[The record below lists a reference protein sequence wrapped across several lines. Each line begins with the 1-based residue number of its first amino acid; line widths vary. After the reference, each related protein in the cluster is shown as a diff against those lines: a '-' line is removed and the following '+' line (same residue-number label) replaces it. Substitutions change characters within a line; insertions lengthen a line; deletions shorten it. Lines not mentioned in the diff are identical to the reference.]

1 MRNYD
6 YLENIKEDIEN
17 YIEEHREELDFSDR
31 DELEQ
36 GLNDSLWIED
46 SVTGN
51 ASGSYTFNSYKA
63 QEYVSDNLDLLNDAC
78 EEFGVDGDTIGTKF
92 LAGEWEWMDVTIRC
106 YLLGQAI
113 REVLDDIEEEITE
126 KQFIGFKQPTT
137 KSSGFYKAHNGE

>member
-17 YIEEHREELDFSDR
+17 YIEEHREKLDFSDR

-36 GLNDSLWIED
+36 ELNDSLWIED

-63 QEYVSDNLDLLNDAC
+63 QKYVSDNLDLLNDAC
-78 EEFGVDGDTIGTKF
+78 EEFDVDGDTIGTKF

-126 KQFIGFKQPTT
+126 
-137 KSSGFYKAHNGE
+137 E

>member
-6 YLENIKEDIEN
+6 YLESIKEDIEN

-36 GLNDSLWIED
+36 ELNDSLWIED

-51 ASGSYTFNSYKA
+51 VSGSYTFNSYKA

-92 LAGEWEWMDVTIRC
+92 LSEEWEWMDVTIRC

-113 REVLDDIEEEITE
+113 GEVLDNIEEEITE
-126 KQFIGFKQPTT
+126 
-137 KSSGFYKAHNGE
+137 E

>member
-1 MRNYD
+1 MEVFIMRNYD
-6 YLENIKEDIEN
+6 YLESIKEDIEN

-36 GLNDSLWIED
+36 ELNDSLWIED

-51 ASGSYTFNSYKA
+51 VSGSYTFNSYKA

-92 LAGEWEWMDVTIRC
+92 LSEEWEWMDVTIRC

-113 REVLDDIEEEITE
+113 GEVLDNIEEEITE
-126 KQFIGFKQPTT
+126 
-137 KSSGFYKAHNGE
+137 E

>member
-6 YLENIKEDIEN
+6 YLESIKEDIEN
-17 YIEEHREELDFSDR
+17 YIEEHKEELDFSDR

-36 GLNDSLWIED
+36 ELNDSLWIED

-51 ASGSYTFNSYKA
+51 ASGSYTFNSYEA
-63 QEYVSDNLDLLNDAC
+63 QEYVSDNLDLLIDTC
-78 EEFGVDGDTIGTKF
+78 EEFGIDSDTIGAKF

-113 REVLDDIEEEITE
+113 GEVLDDIEEEITE
-126 KQFIGFKQPTT
+126 
-137 KSSGFYKAHNGE
+137 E